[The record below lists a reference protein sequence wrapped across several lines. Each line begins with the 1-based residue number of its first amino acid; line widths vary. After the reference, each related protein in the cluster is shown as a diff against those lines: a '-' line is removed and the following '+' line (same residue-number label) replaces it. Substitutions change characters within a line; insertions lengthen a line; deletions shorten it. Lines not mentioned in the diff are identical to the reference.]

1 MKKNLLNYLKSVIK
15 TSRNLYSEKRDEKLQ

>member
-15 TSRNLYSEKRDEKLQ
+15 TSRNLYSEKRDKKLQ